1 MQKYKKQI
9 IIAIVVVL
17 IVGSVLFQNQ
27 KDNPRVEENAPNVK
41 DSSDQCIWVDVKGA
55 VYKPNIY
62 CVKKDSMLEEIIIIA
77 GGFHYNADLSTINR
91 VSKISHETMIVIPYT
106 KEIENKKISIN
117 TATVDEL
124 MKVPFIGE
132 SKAIAIIEYRTK
144 TGRFMKLDD
153 ITKVSGIGNETYLK
167 IKDYISL

>member
-77 GGFHYNADLSTINR
+77 GGFHYNADLSTIDR
-91 VSKISHETMIVIPYT
+91 KSVV
-106 KEIENKKISIN
+106 
-117 TATVDEL
+117 
-124 MKVPFIGE
+124 
-132 SKAIAIIEYRTK
+132 
-144 TGRFMKLDD
+144 
-153 ITKVSGIGNETYLK
+153 
-167 IKDYISL
+167 